1 MQCNHQGIPHRS
13 VLGLVQFKI
22 FTGDLEQQVISE
34 VAKFTVAKLFKTVKM
49 KVDYDELQKD
59 L

>member
-1 MQCNHQGIPHRS
+1 M
-13 VLGLVQFKI
+13 LGLVQFKI

-49 KVDYDELQKD
+49 KIDYDELQKD